1 MATPFHEL
9 GETLAE
15 RRRTLG
21 KTQAQVAHEAGLRQE
36 EVSRL
41 ENAKLP
47 DFTVGK
53 LLKLA
58 RALSLEVTV
67 RPRETVRPTLETV
80 LMEHRAGANTG
91 PGDL

>member
-1 MATPFHEL
+1 MDTFHEL
-9 GETLAE
+9 GDALSQ
-15 RRRTLG
+15 RRKALR
-21 KTQAQVAHEAGLRQE
+21 KTQAQVAQEAGLRQE

-41 ENAKLP
+41 ENARLP

-67 RPRETVRPTLETV
+67 RPRESAKPTLETLLV
-80 LMEHRAGANTG
+80 ERRSGANTG
-91 PGDL
+91 PGEL